1 MRGKGSFRLMLDW
14 ILNWWFRVLR
24 SWYSRQFLFKRIN
37 WAEFHIF
44 HEMILKCSRIQI
56 CVINIDLS
64 LFDLFDKIIIF
75 RSWRWWKYRRHYL
88 VLFSFVLLDLC
99 NLVDILLYKI
109 LILKWILSLN
119 LWLLSCSIFRSWITL
134 WSASIAS
141 LRTENQTR

>member
-1 MRGKGSFRLMLDW
+1 MGRKGSFRFLLNY
-14 ILNWWFRVLR
+14 ILCGWFRVFGL
-24 SWYSRQFLFKRIN
+24 WYSRQFLFKRIDRSK
-37 WAEFHIF
+37 FHIF
-44 HEMILKCSRIQI
+44 HEMILKCSGIQI
-56 CVINIDLS
+56 CMINIDLS

-88 VLFSFVLLDLC
+88 VPFSFVLLDLC